1 MTNVSR
7 ADELSRHST
16 LVFVAYRNDYVPLLG
31 VDNCSRIYRHIFS
44 YDHSLNE
51 NSQKIFLYMS
61 TTIFIYPIIVP

>member
-16 LVFVAYRNDYVPLLG
+16 LVFVSHRNDCVPFLR

-44 YDHSLNE
+44 YDHSLSE
-51 NSQKIFLYMS
+51 NSQKIFLYTS
-61 TTIFIYPIIVP
+61 TTIFIYRIIVP